1 MGHSTP
7 GLSTQH
13 HNFDLVC
20 CQARAG
26 VLWVE
31 QGVQVILKIKWFV
44 KSTDLRIDLWKFLS
58 EQSEVPHSA
67 RGSQGLS
74 ETQRAWA
81 ARCGNQIQLKGRPP
95 HFGKQSISAQ
105 EFIQMS
111 DCSSIIPFNCL
122 CWFIWK
128 GRLSLTKFFEIGRSR
143 VEFNRAI
150 AYIIYCMDTYLS
162 ICLILNA
169 QKFWTLDRIGNS
181 RTRTLYLIWINF
193 VGKWLRWG
201 LLQNRIPVLIV
212 LMGLWDSN
220 KQNKMINFKSSRN
233 KTVPLIWLLVWQFFP
248 CMFCLF
254 WAIFIFLYK
263 NLSLL
268 LLSLSDSLGRPA
280 YTFLLVTWF
289 IQLMS
294 SANLRRRVY
303 RPSKGKIHYHT

>member
-1 MGHSTP
+1 
-7 GLSTQH
+7 
-13 HNFDLVC
+13 
-20 CQARAG
+20 
-26 VLWVE
+26 
-31 QGVQVILKIKWFV
+31 
-44 KSTDLRIDLWKFLS
+44 
-58 EQSEVPHSA
+58 
-67 RGSQGLS
+67 
-74 ETQRAWA
+74 
-81 ARCGNQIQLKGRPP
+81 
-95 HFGKQSISAQ
+95 
-105 EFIQMS
+105 
-111 DCSSIIPFNCL
+111 
-122 CWFIWK
+122 
-128 GRLSLTKFFEIGRSR
+128 
-143 VEFNRAI
+143 
-150 AYIIYCMDTYLS
+150 MDTFLS

-280 YTFLLVTWF
+280 YTFLLMTWF
-289 IQLMS
+289 FSWCQVQILDGGCIGH
-294 SANLRRRVY
+294 LRVR
-303 RPSKGKIHYHT
+303 STTIHKLTDLTAAVNTPTIVFLGMRDVHTGFI